1 MAQQGFFEL
10 QWMLADLRLGTP
22 WAIDDRSVGLGCKEV
37 REYLGKVIE
46 GSSRWINNE
55 EEYGYLVGFTDGL
68 TNEKKDLANARL
80 VSLLP
85 RVAVE
90 INRAEPNQ
98 DFFSKVKT
106 IFKASSPTTWRLEK
120 DSQYESYRIL
130 SGKQSIF
137 SPETRAI
144 GEFIVAARNAL
155 ADSFD
160 K

>member
-22 WAIDDRSVGLGCKEV
+22 WAIDDRSAGLGCKEV

-90 INRAEPNQ
+90 INRVEPNQ
-98 DFFSKVKT
+98 DFLSRVNP
-106 IFKASSPTTWRLEK
+106 IFKASSSAEWRLEK
-120 DSQYESYRIL
+120 DGKYEFYRIF

-137 SPETRAI
+137 SPESIKI

-155 ADSFD
+155 ANSLG